1 MEQQS
6 TMENLVELN
15 LFNGIYKDKN
25 ILITGNTGFKGT
37 WLSLWLE
44 KMGANVLGVSLENNY
59 EESQIKLLGLNLETK
74 FIDINCY
81 EKLNEVISKFKPK
94 IVFHLA
100 AQPIVKMANENPIET
115 FQTNVMGT
123 LNLFESC
130 RKNKIKHI
138 VNVTSDKV
146 YKNNETRKIFTESD
160 VIGGNDLYSASKAS
174 VEIMTESYLKVF
186 DSPSQL
192 IIANVRSGNVIG
204 GGDWGNFRLIPD
216 IIKCYLNNKV
226 LDIRS
231 PKAVRPWQHVLS
243 TISGYLL
250 VGEKILSQQLEKGV
264 NFNFGPLEDE
274 VYTVEEVIK
283 EFKKRWHD
291 LNVNFSKTSF
301 YESKHL
307 MIDSS
312 KAREILK
319 WQSIW
324 DFNKSI
330 QMTIEWYDSYINN
343 NEVKSYEQL
352 IEFIITAQKNE
363 ISWTLK

>member
-1 MEQQS
+1 
-6 TMENLVELN
+6 
-15 LFNGIYKDKN
+15 
-25 ILITGNTGFKGT
+25 
-37 WLSLWLE
+37 
-44 KMGANVLGVSLENNY
+44 
-59 EESQIKLLGLNLETK
+59 
-74 FIDINCY
+74 
-81 EKLNEVISKFKPK
+81 
-94 IVFHLA
+94 
-100 AQPIVKMANENPIET
+100 
-115 FQTNVMGT
+115 
-123 LNLFESC
+123 
-130 RKNKIKHI
+130 
-138 VNVTSDKV
+138 
-146 YKNNETRKIFTESD
+146 
-160 VIGGNDLYSASKAS
+160 
-174 VEIMTESYLKVF
+174 MTESYLKVF

-192 IIANVRSGNVIG
+192 VIANVRSGNVIG

-250 VGEKILSQQLEKGV
+250 VGEKILSQKLEKGV

-274 VYTVEEVIK
+274 IYTVEEVIE
-283 EFKKRWHD
+283 EFKKRWHN
-291 LNVNFSKTSF
+291 LNVNLIKTSF

-330 QMTIEWYDSYINN
+330 QMTIEWYDSYVNK